1 MKARSPDGCTVSPHT
16 SIVDRY
22 DQVNRPHVSGRPTVD
37 QYTRG
42 ARCFA

>member
-1 MKARSPDGCTVSPHT
+1 MNARSPVGCTVSPHT

-22 DQVNRPHVSGRPTVD
+22 EQANRPHVSGRPTVD

-42 ARCFA
+42 ARALA